1 MQRHSSS
8 DSQAVLLQ
16 EIANQRKAIA
26 MLIETCKA
34 LSQAMEFRIDDPRHE
49 LLEDLRLLIAR
60 AEAAQ

>member
-34 LSQAMEFRIDDPRHE
+34 LSQAMEFRIDDPRFHFH
-49 LLEDLRLLIAR
+49 IYFIIFFW
-60 AEAAQ
+60 